1 MIDIKSLIATLTST
15 TVLMVILGFIAKSII
30 EQLLSR
36 EISSYKAN
44 LDMEKEKFVSEIQ
57 KSAFENQ
64 YRFQKL
70 FTTQA
75 ETIAELYEKLVQA
88 TEDAESLTSIVQF
101 SHEPSLAEKAKKAF
115 KSSNELHLFFEKKR
129 IYFTADLC
137 DKISEFSLEL
147 RKNIN
152 LFALN
157 IQSGTGNPGWQEV
170 WDKMSEEIPQLKKD
184 LENYFREI
192 LGM

>member
-1 MIDIKSLIATLTST
+1 MKCLNRFGEIFFAQPEIKLERLMIDIKSLIATLTST

-30 EQLLSR
+30 EQILSR
-36 EISSYKAN
+36 DITSYKAN
-44 LDMEKEKFVSEIQ
+44 LYMENEKFVSEIQ

-101 SHEPSLAEKAKKAF
+101 SHEPSLAEKAKKAC
-115 KSSNELHLFFEKKR
+115 KSSNELHLF
-129 IYFTADLC
+129 
-137 DKISEFSLEL
+137 L
-147 RKNIN
+147 RKKEFTLPLICVTKFQNS
-152 LFALN
+152 A
-157 IQSGTGNPGWQEV
+157 
-170 WDKMSEEIPQLKKD
+170 
-184 LENYFREI
+184 
-192 LGM
+192 